1 MKTATKIIFTSA
13 LTLSAV
19 APTFAHAA
27 YLQNAGQI
35 RSTSAP
41 VQQAMHKSARA
52 VRGLD
57 SMAYAPADVG
67 NRYSRDFGIGS
78 QR

>member
-1 MKTATKIIFTSA
+1 MKIATKIIFASA
-13 LTLSAV
+13 LTFSTV

-27 YLQNAGQI
+27 YLQNASQI
-35 RSTSAP
+35 RATAAP
-41 VQQAMHKSARA
+41 TQRVMDKRVRA

-57 SMAYAPADVG
+57 AMAYVPADVSD
-67 NRYSRDFGIGS
+67 RYSRDFGIGS

>member
-1 MKTATKIIFTSA
+1 MKTITRIIFAS
-13 LTLSAV
+13 TLAAI

-27 YLQNAGQI
+27 YLENASQI
-35 RSTSAP
+35 RATGTPAKQVP
-41 VQQAMHKSARA
+41 VTPS

-57 SMAYAPADVG
+57 AMAYAPAETSG
-67 NRYSRDFGIGS
+67 NYVRDLGIGS

>member
-1 MKTATKIIFTSA
+1 MKTATKIIFAAA

-19 APTFAHAA
+19 VPTFAQAA
-27 YLQNAGQI
+27 YLENASQI
-35 RSTSAP
+35 RTTSAP
-41 VQQAMHKSARA
+41 VQNVMGKSARA

-67 NRYSRDFGIGS
+67 DRSSRDFGIGS

>member
-1 MKTATKIIFTSA
+1 MKTATKTIFAAA

-19 APTFAHAA
+19 VPTFAQAA
-27 YLQNAGQI
+27 YLENASQI
-35 RSTSAP
+35 RTTSAP
-41 VQQAMHKSARA
+41 VQNVMGKSARA

-57 SMAYAPADVG
+57 SMAYAPADVSD
-67 NRYSRDFGIGS
+67 RSVRDFGIGS

>member
-1 MKTATKIIFTSA
+1 MKIATKIIFASA
-13 LTLSAV
+13 LTFSAV

-27 YLQNAGQI
+27 YLQNTSQI
-35 RSTSAP
+35 RTTGAP
-41 VQQAMHKSARA
+41 EQHVIDKSVRA

-57 SMAYAPADVG
+57 AMAYVPTDVSDG
-67 NRYSRDFGIGS
+67 YPRDFGIGS